1 MHWNVRN
8 QLLIPVAAATFCSLL
23 GLGVWLSLRSAQI
36 RERAIEARISQV
48 LETIRDGRFPLNS
61 SVCRQLKKLSGVDLL
76 VISPGGAKLAYSEE
90 SLPDVPPTVNSATQI
105 ATSIRQR
112 PKFRVGDKVYYWVST
127 EIRHHANAEAAAVHL
142 FYDADEIDRER
153 WLGFW
158 PIVIACL
165 LAGIVTTVSI
175 TLVTQRIV
183 GRLKKLAE
191 QCQKV
196 AAGDFTVM
204 PVPAVHD
211 EIRILTDQFNEMSTH
226 LATARKQIEEAE
238 RFRTLNLLASGMAH
252 QLRNYTTG
260 ALLAIDLIPPATGDA
275 AESRSVAVAKRQ
287 LQLMETYINNLLALS
302 KPSRSAPRQVDLVS
316 IVSEV
321 LLLIEPHVS
330 HANATLTSTI
340 PGQAIEVRG
349 DPERLRELL
358 INLLLNAIEA
368 ISQIKSGS
376 RQRVVSVAL
385 AQHSRVAQLRIC
397 DNGPGPPAE
406 LLDSIFEPFVTA
418 RPEGIGLGLSIC
430 RLIVREHLGKISLDR
445 DGNETCVTVQLP
457 LAAVDRPSEVTGN
470 D

>member
-8 QLLIPVAAATFCSLL
+8 QLLIPVATATFCSLL
-23 GLGVWLSLRSAQI
+23 GLGVWLSLRSAHI
-36 RERAIEARISQV
+36 RERAIERRIFQV

-76 VISPGGAKLAYSEE
+76 VTSPGGAKLAYSEE
-90 SLPDVPPTVNSATQI
+90 SLPDVPQTTKQEPQLGTA
-105 ATSIRQR
+105 IRQR
-112 PKFRVGDKVYYWVST
+112 PKFRVGNKVYYLISS
-127 EIRHHANAEAAAVHL
+127 ESRQHSNAETATVHL

-165 LAGIVTTVSI
+165 LAGIVTTASI

-183 GRLKKLAE
+183 GRLKKLAD

-211 EIRILTDQFNEMSTH
+211 EIRILTDRFNEMSIH

-238 RFRTLNLLASGMAH
+238 RFRTLNLLSSGMAH
-252 QLRNYTTG
+252 QLRNYATG
-260 ALLAIDLIPPATGDA
+260 ALLAIDLIPSATGDS

-287 LQLMETYINNLLALS
+287 LQLMETYINNLLTLS
-302 KPSRSAPRQVDLVS
+302 KPSSCAQRQVDIVS

-321 LLLIEPHVS
+321 LLLIEPHVT

-340 PGQAIEVRG
+340 PKQAIEMRG

-368 ISQIKSGS
+368 ISQIELGS
-376 RQRVVSVAL
+376 RQRAVRVGL
-385 AQHSRVAQLRIC
+385 AQESSTVRIRIC
-397 DNGPGPPAE
+397 DNGPGPPAD
-406 LLDSIFEPFVTA
+406 LMDSIFEPFVTT

-430 RLIVREHLGKISLDR
+430 RLIAEEHRGKISLHREGD
-445 DGNETCVTVQLP
+445 ETCVTVHLP
-457 LAAVDRPSEVTGN
+457 LAAADPPSDVTGG
-470 D
+470 